1 MELVDDKLFEYSL
14 DANMF
19 RSLIVQSYKENK
31 ESFKEYISYDEFRL
45 LIKNLIFDIMKYY
58 LDRINVVNC
67 HGPYVRVFHFE
78 HFGRWVSKYNEIT
91 INEDVVR
98 NIYEGN
104 MRDMITIFHELVH
117 FQMFYDINYR
127 KLVNEDTI
135 RIVKEEL
142 IEDYIRENN
151 LRSNNSY
158 YKDNYVYLSSEIY
171 AEKEGINLLVE
182 FLYLVYK
189 SVIGSKKDLYDKM
202 YVIEEEIRKDTP
214 DYEKRYKN
222 KLRYFREIKEFPD
235 KWVSYEEVFDYLV
248 KFNSEWLEYPQIS
261 AQYEIV
267 NGIVN
272 KKDTN
277 IEENVLKLMIK

>member
-14 DANMF
+14 DASKF

-31 ESFKEYISYDEFRL
+31 GSFKEYISYDEFRL

-78 HFGRWVSKYNEIT
+78 HSGRWVSKYNEIT

-104 MRDMITIFHELVH
+104 MRDMISIFHELVH

-189 SVIGSKKDLYDKM
+189 SVIGIKKDLYDKM

-214 DYEKRYKN
+214 DYEKRYKK

>member
-14 DANMF
+14 DANKF

-45 LIKNLIFDIMKYY
+45 LIEKLIIDIMKYY
-58 LDRINVVNC
+58 LDRINVVNYY
-67 HGPYVRVFHFE
+67 GPYVKVFHFE
-78 HFGRWVSKYNEIT
+78 HYGRWVSKYNEIT

-104 MRDMITIFHELVH
+104 MRDMISIFHELVH

-142 IEDYIRENN
+142 IGDYIRENN
-151 LRSNNSY
+151 LRSNKSY

-214 DYEKRYKN
+214 DYEKRYKK
-222 KLRYFREIKEFPD
+222 KLRYFREIKEFTD

>member
-14 DANMF
+14 DANKF

-31 ESFKEYISYDEFRL
+31 GSFKEYISYDEFRL
-45 LIKNLIFDIMKYY
+45 LIEKLIIDIMKYY
-58 LDRINVVNC
+58 LDRINVVNYY
-67 HGPYVRVFHFE
+67 GPYVKVFHFE
-78 HFGRWVSKYNEIT
+78 HYGRWVSKYNEIT

-104 MRDMITIFHELVH
+104 MRDMISIFHELVH

-214 DYEKRYKN
+214 DYEKRYKR

-267 NGIVN
+267 NGIIN